1 MPINANENCEEQE
14 RKPTKEFDQNDLPRS
29 KYVEICYKKTTN

>member
-1 MPINANENCEEQE
+1 MKIVKKKL